1 LVDVA
6 PVDAIVTPAPCVT
19 DMVPV
24 DPILIKFMT
33 DPVVIATELLGGMVT
48 VVVPVF
54 EYVISLLS
62 ASAVTKVSDVVVTA
76 LTVRLAMLFICAAV
90 KTCPVTKVAMD
101 LLVAQNI
108 FI

>member
-1 LVDVA
+1 
-6 PVDAIVTPAPCVT
+6 
-19 DMVPV
+19 VPV
-24 DPILIKFMT
+24 DPILIRFMT
-33 DPVVIATELLGGMVT
+33 DPVVMATELLGGIVT

-62 ASAVTKVSDVVVTA
+62 ASAATKVSDVVVTA
-76 LTVRLAMLFICAAV
+76 LTVKLAMLFICAAV

-101 LLVAQNI
+101 LLVAQNV